1 MSGKKKLV
9 VNLSEVLYN
18 EFNEALRKDCR
29 KKSEFITEAIIL
41 YIEEQKKESF
51 IEQMKKG
58 YNDMARL
65 NLEISECGLEDYI
78 NELNE
83 YEAKLS
89 ESDLPD
95 DYYTSKKRRY
105 ILC

>member
-1 MSGKKKLV
+1 MSSSKRLV
-9 VNLSEVLYN
+9 VNLSEALYN
-18 EFNEALRKDCR
+18 EFNEALKKDRK

-41 YIEEQKKESF
+41 YIEEIKRLNL

-58 YNDMARL
+58 YSDMAEL
-65 NLEISECGLEDYI
+65 NLQMSEIGINSYV

-83 YEAKLS
+83 YEAQLS

-95 DYYTSKKRRY
+95 DNNNSEKRRY